1 MTWSYSLILLTIIFW
16 GGTAIIDK
24 VALRE
29 ATPLAGLL
37 IRSIAVLTSLIIFS
51 FFARDIFTEAFKLS
65 PKTIILFCL
74 SGICAGLLG
83 MLTYYSALKNLPSS
97 IVVPLCSTY
106 PLVAAILGMLVLK
119 EGFSLPKLFGVILI
133 VIGIWF
139 VK

>member
-1 MTWSYSLILLTIIFW
+1 MLLSYVLIFLTVLFW

-24 VALRE
+24 IALRE
-29 ATPLAGLL
+29 ATPFAGLL
-37 IRSIAVLTSLIIFS
+37 IRSIAVLFSLIVFNL
-51 FFARDIFTEAFKLS
+51 FARDLFVAAFKL
-65 PKTIILFCL
+65 PLKTIVLFCL
-74 SGICAGLLG
+74 SGIFAGLLG

-106 PLVAAILGMLVLK
+106 PLVAAVLGMLVLK
-119 EGFSLPKLFGVILI
+119 EGFSLPKLFGVVLI